1 MSKNMFVSNQNGSHN
16 HQLDE
21 KIEMEKMRKEEVRG
35 HIVTRICLFL
45 FEII

>member
-1 MSKNMFVSNQNGSHN
+1 MLVSNQNGSHN

-35 HIVTRICLFL
+35 HIATRMCLFL
-45 FEII
+45 FEIV